1 MFMREEN
8 FIAFWLVF
16 GFFIGL
22 AVGFMSRNDPFEIL
36 SVVALSTLFFYL
48 MAHVSVAL
56 YIRFME
62 FGKVHFEKEAYDRKL
77 DYFYNQLLQ
86 REVELDANQTFFS
99 KDDKPMRARKEG
111 EKA

>member
-1 MFMREEN
+1 MTQ
-8 FIAFWLVF
+8 
-16 GFFIGL
+16 
-22 AVGFMSRNDPFEIL
+22 SDPFDIL

-48 MAHVSVAL
+48 MAHISVAL

-86 REVELDANQTFFS
+86 REVELDANQAFFS
-99 KDDKPMRARKEG
+99 KDDNPMRARKESRR
-111 EKA
+111 A

>member
-1 MFMREEN
+1 MREEN

-22 AVGFMSRNDPFEIL
+22 MVGFMTQSDPFDIL
-36 SVVALSTLFFYL
+36 SVVTLSTLFFYL
-48 MAHVSVAL
+48 MAHISVAL

-86 REVELDANQTFFS
+86 REVELDANQAFFS
-99 KDDKPMRARKEG
+99 KDDNSMRARKESRR
-111 EKA
+111 A

>member
-1 MFMREEN
+1 MREEN

-22 AVGFMSRNDPFEIL
+22 MVGFMTQSDPFDIL

-48 MAHVSVAL
+48 MAHISVAL

-62 FGKVHFEKEAYDRKL
+62 YGKVHFEKEAYDRKL

-86 REVELDANQTFFS
+86 REVELDANQAFFS
-99 KDDKPMRARKEG
+99 KDDNPMRARKESRR
-111 EKA
+111 A

>member
-1 MFMREEN
+1 MREEN

-22 AVGFMSRNDPFEIL
+22 MVGFFTQNDPFDIL
-36 SVVALSTLFFYL
+36 SLVMLVTLFFYL
-48 MAHVSVAL
+48 MAHISVAL

-62 FGKVHFEKEAYDRKL
+62 FGKVHFEKEAYEKKL

-86 REVELDANQTFFS
+86 REAEFDPSHGYFA
-99 KDDKPMRARKEG
+99 KDEHRMTKARKEG
-111 EKA
+111 RKA

>member
-1 MFMREEN
+1 MREEN

-22 AVGFMSRNDPFEIL
+22 MVGFMTQSDPFDIL

-48 MAHVSVAL
+48 MAHISVAL

-62 FGKVHFEKEAYDRKL
+62 YGKVHFEKEAYDRKL

-86 REVELDANQTFFS
+86 REVELDANQAFFS
-99 KDDKPMRARKEG
+99 KDDNSMRARKEG
-111 EKA
+111 RRA